1 MTEKASER
9 IGDTELQ
16 GVKYEEVDGFVNLRV
31 EYYMGIHE
39 GTKIYWDARIE
50 LSENSEPMTITI
62 VDEEVETYEQGAA
75 VWSWL
80 SGYWEHIGQSRWLDD
95 YLTIKNH
102 MAEMLEHFKRN
113 NPDIKW
119 VEKEEEQTRR
129 L

>member
-1 MTEKASER
+1 MTKQISAIE
-9 IGDTELQ
+9 DTELK
-16 GVKYEEVDGFVNLRV
+16 GFKYEEVHEFGNLRV

-39 GTKIYWDARIE
+39 GTKIFWNARIQ
-50 LSENSEPMTITI
+50 LSENSQPMTITI

-80 SGYWEHIGQSRWLDD
+80 SGYWEHIGQSRLLDD